1 MAYNYT
7 GDLTVSNTT
16 TTNNLVVKNG
26 MSDIYLNWSANYA
39 NNASPLDIA
48 INNCLGA
55 NRLAFGRAAGVTIEY
70 SNDSGFTWN
79 DYGASDGE
87 KINLLTYMNRSS
99 FLLGK
104 KTGSS
109 YATNSDQLRITL
121 NGVNMGVYTDMKKIH
136 IYFSTDGA
144 SCKVRIE
151 YQLFTSDTWNTK
163 GTYTIAGE
171 SGWNV
176 YTFSG
181 TNFGGFVNES
191 RAYIKN
197 LRFTFYNTAASS
209 RGTAR
214 VYSIMMYGPNRW
226 NVYSDTP
233 IASVT
238 GQLYDSDYVQHMKV
252 PNGIYPNTTLVGDF
266 GSSSNIWKTGYIQTL
281 NVTDKCN
288 ATNGFFQTSDIRK
301 KDVKE
306 ELDLNRCYE
315 MLDKCQEVLYTLK
328 NDDKEQ
334 IGMIAQEVEEF
345 FPEIISTDKDG
356 YKSIDYSKLTVVCLR
371 IIKDL
376 YKRIEKLENK
386 Q

>member
-1 MAYNYT
+1 
-7 GDLTVSNTT
+7 
-16 TTNNLVVKNG
+16 
-26 MSDIYLNWSANYA
+26 
-39 NNASPLDIA
+39 
-48 INNCLGA
+48 
-55 NRLAFGRAAGVTIEY
+55 
-70 SNDSGFTWN
+70 
-79 DYGASDGE
+79 
-87 KINLLTYMNRSS
+87 
-99 FLLGK
+99 
-104 KTGSS
+104 
-109 YATNSDQLRITL
+109 
-121 NGVNMGVYTDMKKIH
+121 
-136 IYFSTDGA
+136 
-144 SCKVRIE
+144 
-151 YQLFTSDTWNTK
+151 
-163 GTYTIAGE
+163 
-171 SGWNV
+171 
-176 YTFSG
+176 
-181 TNFGGFVNES
+181 
-191 RAYIKN
+191 
-197 LRFTFYNTAASS
+197 
-209 RGTAR
+209 
-214 VYSIMMYGPNRW
+214 MMYGPNRW

-238 GQLYDSDYVQHMKV
+238 GQLYDSDYAQHMKV